1 MPLTVDDEGLIVYD
15 VNEGQFFF
23 WHNLNWESLNPINQ
37 DNDASN
43 ELQNLSFDGSNLNIS
58 SGTGLDVS
66 GWDTDSSDDFDGDYG
81 SLTNQPAIPTATSQ
95 LTNDSGFVTSADD
108 ADADASNEL
117 QNLSFDGSN
126 LNISSGTGLDVSGWD
141 TNSSDDF
148 DGDYGSLTN
157 QPTIPTATSQLTN
170 DSGFV
175 TSADDADADASNE
188 LQNLSFDGSNLNISS
203 GTGLDVSGWD
213 TDSSDDFDGAFG
225 SLSGVPANLDT
236 DATDDFDGDYGS
248 LTNQPTIPTA
258 TSQLTNDSGFV
269 TSADDADAD
278 ASNELQNLSFDG
290 SNLNISSGT
299 GLDVSGWDTDSSDDF
314 DGAFGSLSGVPANL
328 DTDAT
333 DDFDGDYGSL
343 TNQPTI
349 PTATSQLTNDSGFV
363 TSADDADAD
372 ASNELQNLS
381 FDGSNLN
388 ISSGTGLDVSGWDT
402 NSSDDFDGDY
412 GSLTNQPTIPTATSQ
427 LTNDSGF
434 VTSADDADADASNE
448 LQNLSFDGSNLN
460 ISSGTG
466 LDVSG
471 WDTNSSDDFD
481 GDYGSLTNQPTI
493 PTATSQLTNDSGF
506 VTSADDADADASNE
520 LQNLS
525 FDGSNLNISSG
536 TGLDVSGWDT
546 DSSDDFDGDYGSLT
560 NQPTIPTATSQLT
573 NDSGFVTSADDADAD
588 ASNELQNLSFDGS
601 NLNISSG
608 TGLDVSGWDT
618 NSSD

>member
-213 TDSSDDFDGAFG
+213 T
-225 SLSGVPANLDT
+225 
-236 DATDDFDGDYGS
+236 
-248 LTNQPTIPTA
+248 
-258 TSQLTNDSGFV
+258 
-269 TSADDADAD
+269 
-278 ASNELQNLSFDG
+278 
-290 SNLNISSGT
+290 
-299 GLDVSGWDTDSSDDF
+299 
-314 DGAFGSLSGVPANL
+314 
-328 DTDAT
+328 
-333 DDFDGDYGSL
+333 
-343 TNQPTI
+343 
-349 PTATSQLTNDSGFV
+349 
-363 TSADDADAD
+363 
-372 ASNELQNLS
+372 
-381 FDGSNLN
+381 
-388 ISSGTGLDVSGWDT
+388 

-481 GDYGSLTNQPTI
+481 GDYGSLTNQPTLG
-493 PTATSQLTNDSGF
+493 TLAALDEVGTSEISNVAVSTDKVADGAITEAKLSNTVAGDGLTGGAGSVLAVSLSASSGLQFNSGSLEVMVGPGTTTYEAGGAAEAIGTIVVDAHGRVVSASSKTVVLSDRRLKTDIDTLQNSMESLRQLTGYSYFLKEDSLKEDRQYG
-506 VTSADDADADASNE
+506 VMAQDIEEILPDLLVHRHDGYLGVDYQGLIPVLIEALKEQALMIDALKTRVAEESTKSELYENRISELEASVGQILE
-520 LQNLS
+520 ALK
-525 FDGSNLNISSG
+525 SN
-536 TGLDVSGWDT
+536 
-546 DSSDDFDGDYGSLT
+546 
-560 NQPTIPTATSQLT
+560 P
-573 NDSGFVTSADDADAD
+573 
-588 ASNELQNLSFDGS
+588 
-601 NLNISSG
+601 
-608 TGLDVSGWDT
+608 
-618 NSSD
+618 